1 MTLILLAISLTIT
14 ACVIAYNLAIYA
26 LPVMSAITAA
36 QYAWGAGAGVLMSGF
51 AALGAALLSIVL
63 VIAVLGFAKN
73 PVLRLIALALFA
85 VPAVIA
91 GYALVYGVTKNAI
104 DSTLAL
110 NLLGGVGGLVEAAI
124 RERNVGE
131 LDDAIA
137 VAGGLAVAD
146 QEDGHGAQP

>member
-1 MTLILLAISLTIT
+1 MTLILLAISLTIML
-14 ACVIAYNLAIYA
+14 CIIAYNLAIYA

-110 NLLGGVGGLVEAAI
+110 NLLGGVGGLVIGVSAI
-124 RERNVGE
+124 INLNALGE
-131 LDDAIA
+131 S
-137 VAGGLAVAD
+137 VFSR
-146 QEDGHGAQP
+146 

>member
-14 ACVIAYNLAIYA
+14 ACVSAYNLAIYA

-110 NLLGGVGGLVEAAI
+110 NLLGGVGGLVIGVSAI
-124 RERNVGE
+124 INLNALGE
-131 LDDAIA
+131 S
-137 VAGGLAVAD
+137 VFSR
-146 QEDGHGAQP
+146 